1 MRDLHLQFTKPHTI
15 TPNSNNPRSLGH
27 SRFSEGSPAD
37 CVWLWGRHIVREGG
51 SHACVYKARMKVIL
65 THTHTHPIPRRMITR
80 PPSGSAPTP
89 PPPPLVLL
97 RHWITQ
103 AEFLPFFLTHAIN
116 HNKLGCNHSLSRTH
130 LLPFTARIIAFRVY
144 FSRKKRS
151 NHFTRESV

>member
-15 TPNSNNPRSLGH
+15 TPNSNNPRSLAH

-51 SHACVYKARMKVIL
+51 SHECVYKARMKVIL
-65 THTHTHPIPRRMITR
+65 THTHPIPRWMITR
-80 PPSGSAPTP
+80 PPSGWAPTP

-103 AEFLPFFLTHAIN
+103 AEFLPFFLIHAIN

-130 LLPFTARIIAFRVY
+130 TPIYGSNYHFSCLLFP
-144 FSRKKRS
+144 KKSS
-151 NHFTRESV
+151 NHFTRKSV